1 MHPTLVKTCF
11 CEVHTQV
18 HVVLM
23 TQGHDPV
30 LMRTL
35 KEAAASL
42 TGLHAVY
49 KPSASPLL
57 PETMKLGSEDPSLQ
71 QQPVRVV
78 GGALTS
84 TNQGLMTEHTVHVL
98 AGHLHLPAVL
108 AGALC
113 NVS

>member
-1 MHPTLVKTCF
+1 MQQLHI
-11 CEVHTQV
+11 QV

-35 KEAAASL
+35 QEAASSL
-42 TGLHAVY
+42 SGLNAVHS
-49 KPSASPLL
+49 PSSRPLL
-57 PETMKLGSEDPSLQ
+57 PEVVKLGSEDPSLQ
-71 QQPVRVV
+71 QQPVRVL

-84 TNQGLMTEHTVHVL
+84 NNQGVL
-98 AGHLHLPAVL
+98 APQTAVCWCWSSPT
-108 AGALC
+108 AVVQHGFEAALC